1 MITPTGFEIIQIFEG
16 IYPIHLA
23 EKWDNIGLQIGTL
36 DKEVN
41 KVLVTLDVALEVVE
55 EAINVGAEL
64 IIAHHP
70 IIFKPLKNLHTDTHY
85 GKIIELCVKHDIA
98 VYAAHTNLDAADGG
112 VNDLLAE
119 ALELQN
125 TEILDI
131 TYTEELK
138 KLAVYIPENHVD
150 EVKEAIHRAG
160 AGHIGNYSHCSF
172 SIVGEGSF
180 VPEHG
185 TTPYIGEIGVV
196 EKVKEVRLETIF
208 PSKIEK
214 NVLIAL
220 LNSHPYEEVAYDIFK
235 LDNKGKCFGF
245 GRVGTLPS
253 AMTLEEFAEFV
264 KIKLNVPFVRMV
276 GNKMDTVKKVAVL
289 GGDGNDFIYHAVSS
303 GADVFVTGDMKYHIA
318 QDAQMAGLNIIDPGH
333 NTEKVMQKGVQAALL
348 EKCKDKYDISIEVSK
363 INTEP
368 FICV

>member
-1 MITPTGFEIIQIFEG
+1 MNLATGQEIIQIFEEL
-16 IYPIHLA
+16 YPKYLA

-36 DKEVN
+36 DKQVN

-55 EAINVGAEL
+55 EAIEIGAEL

-85 GKIIELCVKHDIA
+85 GEIIELCVKHDIA

-125 TEILDI
+125 TEILDV

-138 KLAVYIPENHVD
+138 KLAVFIPESHVD
-150 EVKEAIHRAG
+150 VVKEAIHQAG

-172 SIVGEGSF
+172 SVVGEGSF
-180 VPEHG
+180 VAESG
-185 TTPYIGEIGVV
+185 TNPFIGEVGVV

-208 PSKIEK
+208 PAKIEK
-214 NVLIAL
+214 KVLIAL
-220 LNSHPYEEVAYDIFK
+220 LESHPYEEVAYDIFK
-235 LDNKGKCFGF
+235 LDNKGKEYGF
-245 GRVGTLPS
+245 GRVGLLPNE
-253 AMTLEEFAEFV
+253 MTLKEFAEFV
-264 KIKLNVPFVRMV
+264 KVKLNIPFVRMV
-276 GNKMDTVKKVAVL
+276 GKGNDLVRKIAVL
-289 GGDGNDFIYHAVSS
+289 GGDGNDFIYHAVGS

-318 QDAQMAGLNIIDPGH
+318 QDAQMVGLNIIDPGH

-348 EKCKDKYDISIEVSK
+348 EKCKDKYEISIEVSK